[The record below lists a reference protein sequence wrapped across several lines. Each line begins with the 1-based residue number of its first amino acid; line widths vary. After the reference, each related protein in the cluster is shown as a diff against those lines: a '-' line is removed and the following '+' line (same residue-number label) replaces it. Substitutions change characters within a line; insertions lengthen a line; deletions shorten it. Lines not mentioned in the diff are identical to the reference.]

1 MSGFMQD
8 AFGQLEPRLEP
19 PSEGVSSC
27 HGLSYSFSTPV
38 VHSSDIFRLWRGR
51 GDEDDQIAAVVVFW
65 SR

>member
-8 AFGQLEPRLEP
+8 AFGQLEPRLES
-19 PSEGVSSC
+19 PSEGVNSC

-38 VHSSDIFRLWRGR
+38 VHPLDIFRLWRGR
-51 GDEDDQIAAVVVFW
+51 GDEDDQIAAVVAFW